1 MNDTRVVIVIRI
13 IFVWVCMFM
22 TEKIHPKKKNTAL
35 AVLRML
41 RVFRVLRLFKRV
53 PWLKILFNAIIG
65 SLYPGFCLVLIYIQ
79 TYDFFVIYI
88 HVTSA
93 LPQDPLHRHHWLPI
107 SRFFFLFWY
116 THTYTIF
123 LLYIFMY
130 RMPWLHIHF
139 NAIIGS
145 LCSGFF
151 WIGDYICMC
160 VGFLF

>member
-1 MNDTRVVIVIRI
+1 
-13 IFVWVCMFM
+13 
-22 TEKIHPKKKNTAL
+22 
-35 AVLRML
+35 ML

-107 SRFFFLFWY
+107 SRFFFCFD
-116 THTYTIF
+116 I
-123 LLYIFMY
+123 
-130 RMPWLHIHF
+130 HIHIRSF
-139 NAIIGS
+139 CYIYSCIECPGSTSISMPSLVPFVQDFFGLGII
-145 LCSGFF
+145 FV
-151 WIGDYICMC
+151 C
-160 VGFLF
+160 V